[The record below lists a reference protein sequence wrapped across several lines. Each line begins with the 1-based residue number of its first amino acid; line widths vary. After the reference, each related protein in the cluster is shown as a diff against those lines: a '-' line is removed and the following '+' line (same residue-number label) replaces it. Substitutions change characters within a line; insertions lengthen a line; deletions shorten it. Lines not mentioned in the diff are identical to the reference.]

1 VSEGPSRPPKSDLN
15 SDGQHQQNSPGWRLF
30 FWVSAILMALVI
42 VFVPLVDALSL
53 FDWIDLGFSIVGT
66 VGLYGF
72 AYYKPLGSMI
82 FWRYFFYAVLV
93 ESFIYSIVLPL
104 AGAEQYGQPVNF
116 DSSLLLSFAYLLFYL
131 IALNAY
137 AYKRPFVWK

>member
-1 VSEGPSRPPKSDLN
+1 MSEDPYKPPESDLN
-15 SDGQHQQNSPGWRLF
+15 SNGQDHRNSLGWRLF
-30 FWVSAILMALVI
+30 FWVSAVLMLLV
-42 VFVPLVDALSL
+42 VAFVPLLEMLSL

-72 AYYKPLGSMI
+72 AYYKPLGSII
-82 FWRYFFYAVLV
+82 FWRYFFYAVLI

-104 AGAEQYGQPVNF
+104 AGVEQYGQAVNL
-116 DSSLLLSFAYLLFYL
+116 DSSMLLSIAYLFFYL

-137 AYKRPFVWK
+137 AYKRPFVWV